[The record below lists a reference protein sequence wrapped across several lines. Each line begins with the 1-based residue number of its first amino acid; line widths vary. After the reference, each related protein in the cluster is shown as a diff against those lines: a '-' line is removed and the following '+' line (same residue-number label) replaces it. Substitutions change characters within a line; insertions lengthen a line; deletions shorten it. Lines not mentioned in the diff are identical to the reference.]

1 MATPEELSNRYWGMS
16 EYLIRKAQ
24 EELDVS
30 DDLMQASEK
39 AWGSVAHAIKSICA
53 KRGWNHH
60 YHLLFRDAIGVL
72 RREYDN
78 HRLVPLFASA
88 ESMHANF
95 YEHWLVPLDVQDH
108 IDDCRELLVEL
119 DHIRIVTHFNPTSS
133 IQGMEGRMR
142 RLTNRDPDIA
152 ARDEA
157 LDIATLPPVDARQQS

>member
-1 MATPEELSNRYWGMS
+1 MATPSELSNRYWEMS

-30 DDLMQASEK
+30 EDLMQASEK

-72 RREYDN
+72 RWEYDTP
-78 HRLVPLFASA
+78 RLVPLFASA
-88 ESMHANF
+88 ESMHTNF
-95 YEHWLVPLDVQDH
+95 YEHRLVPLDLHDH
-108 IDDCRELLVEL
+108 INDCRELLAEL
-119 DHIRIVTHFNPTSS
+119 DDIRISTQFSPTSS

-142 RLTNRDPDIA
+142 RLATRDPDIA
-152 ARDEA
+152 AREEA
-157 LDIATLPPVDARQQS
+157 LDITTLPPVEVLQQS

>member
-1 MATPEELSNRYWGMS
+1 MATPSELSNRYWEMS

-30 DDLMQASEK
+30 EDLMQASEK
-39 AWGSVAHAIKSICA
+39 AWGAVAHAIKSISA

-72 RREYDN
+72 RWEYDTP
-78 HRLVPLFASA
+78 RLVPLFASA
-88 ESMHANF
+88 ESMHTNF
-95 YEHWLVPLDVQDH
+95 YEHRLVPLDLQDH
-108 IDDCRELLVEL
+108 INDCRELLAEL
-119 DHIRIVTHFNPTSS
+119 DDIRVITQFSPTSS

-152 ARDEA
+152 AREEA
-157 LDIATLPPVDARQQS
+157 LDITTLPSVEASR